1 LALEKK
7 FLCARNR
14 EERAGDRSR
23 GSDALYGR
31 SRGAMGVGVVHPWR
45 PASRELYRRARLF
58 LAQAQSA
65 A

>member
-14 EERAGDRSR
+14 EEGAGDRSR

-31 SRGAMGVGVVHPWR
+31 SRGAMGVGAVHPWR
-45 PASRELYRRARLF
+45 PTLGKKTGCSSSGQGR
-58 LAQAQSA
+58 
-65 A
+65 